1 MVLLDTHVFLW
12 YTHEMLKIGTN
23 AKRLIDEA
31 TLAREIFV
39 SAITFWE
46 IAVLCRNRKIE
57 VPDSV
62 ALLRSRALAQG
73 LIEIPIDGNISIR
86 SVNLTEFHSDPADR
100 LIVATALEGYTLV
113 TADRKILRWQGPL
126 NRINAS
132 S

>member
-23 AKRLIDEA
+23 AKSLIDEA

-62 ALLRSRALAQG
+62 ALLRSRALARG